1 MKRLLATIMSVM
13 ALIAFVPMADAAAP
27 CPPEVSKAKELL
39 NQKSAQAPRSLAGAR
54 GQDVQVP
61 RGQDV
66 QTPRGQ
72 DAQTPRGQAT
82 QDRTGG
88 RGEDVQA
95 PRGQDAQT
103 PRGQDVQTPR
113 SLAGAKPSGDI
124 SKASTLIK
132 EAEAACKAGDMKTA
146 KSKAE
151 AAIATLK

>member
-61 RGQDV
+61 RGHDV
-66 QTPRGQ
+66 QTPR
-72 DAQTPRGQAT
+72 AQY
-82 QDRTGG
+82 
-88 RGEDVQA
+88 
-95 PRGQDAQT
+95 AQT

>member
-27 CPPEVSKAKELL
+27 CPPEVSKANELM

-72 DAQTPRGQAT
+72 DAQTPRGQ
-82 QDRTGG
+82 
-88 RGEDVQA
+88 
-95 PRGQDAQT
+95 
-103 PRGQDVQTPR
+103 DVQTPR
-113 SLAGAKPSGDI
+113 SVQAPRSLACARGQADSLPRG
-124 SKASTLIK
+124 
-132 EAEAACKAGDMKTA
+132 
-146 KSKAE
+146 
-151 AAIATLK
+151 

>member
-72 DAQTPRGQAT
+72 DAQTPRGQ
-82 QDRTGG
+82 
-88 RGEDVQA
+88 
-95 PRGQDAQT
+95 
-103 PRGQDVQTPR
+103 DVQTPR

>member
-88 RGEDVQA
+88 RGEEVPA
-95 PRGQDAQT
+95 PRGQAAPAT
-103 PRGQDVQTPR
+103 TGG
-113 SLAGAKPSGDI
+113 AGAGKP
-124 SKASTLIK
+124 AP
-132 EAEAACKAGDMKTA
+132 AEAAAPGDAASAATQT
-146 KSKAE
+146 E
-151 AAIATLK
+151 AAG

>member
-72 DAQTPRGQAT
+72 DAQTPRGQDT
-82 QDRTGG
+82 
-88 RGEDVQA
+88 QA
-95 PRGQDAQT
+95 PTGVEATR
-103 PRGQDVQTPR
+103 PPCH
-113 SLAGAKPSGDI
+113 AGG
-124 SKASTLIK
+124 
-132 EAEAACKAGDMKTA
+132 AEADSAGD
-146 KSKAE
+146 KAADE
-151 AAIATLK
+151 SWGVAAALPCGVA

>member
-88 RGEDVQA
+88 RGGGGQA
-95 PRGQDAQT
+95 PR
-103 PRGQDVQTPR
+103 VQGHPETDGGGG
-113 SLAGAKPSGDI
+113 LGV
-124 SKASTLIK
+124 
-132 EAEAACKAGDMKTA
+132 AEV
-146 KSKAE
+146 
-151 AAIATLK
+151 

>member
-72 DAQTPRGQAT
+72 DAQTPRGQDAQT
-82 QDRTGG
+82 P
-88 RGEDVQA
+88 RGQDVQV

-124 SKASTLIK
+124 SKASTLVR